1 LQGRDP
7 RGTVVYKEIQLDV
20 KNITTGL
27 EILRNMET
35 LVRINGMDASEFWR
49 SLKVP

>member
-1 LQGRDP
+1 
-7 RGTVVYKEIQLDV
+7 V